1 MIEIYSNRK
10 SIRLK
15 NYDYSQN
22 GMYYVTICTKNREN
36 LLSNITAVGAD
47 TTFRPSEKINN
58 NIEKIYK
65 YENIVYSLNLTKI
78 GKIVY
83 DMWYKIPTIYNS
95 VKLHKF
101 IIMPNHIHGI
111 IEIQNYFNRKYR

>member
-1 MIEIYSNRK
+1 MIEIYINRK

-47 TTFRPSEKINN
+47 DPVRPSNDTYQLMNYNN
-58 NIEKIYK
+58 K
-65 YENIVYSLNLTKI
+65 YFELKLTEI
-78 GKIVY
+78 GKII
-83 DMWYKIPTIYNS
+83 YKIWNNIPILN
-95 VKLHKF
+95 KNIILHKF

-111 IEIQNYFNRKYR
+111 IEIQNNLNR